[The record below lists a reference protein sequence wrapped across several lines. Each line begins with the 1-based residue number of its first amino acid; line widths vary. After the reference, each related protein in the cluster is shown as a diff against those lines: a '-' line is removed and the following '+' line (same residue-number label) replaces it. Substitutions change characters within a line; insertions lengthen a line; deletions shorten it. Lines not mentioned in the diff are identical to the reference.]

1 MALRK
6 TEKADLRI
14 RYPLFVEIGMIITLT
29 ILIIAFRLPTR
40 VDDTFDIELQEQEV
54 VQMEDIQQTEQ
65 IEKPPPPPRPP
76 VPVEVPN
83 DEVLEDDELD
93 LDVFLDID
101 EVADLPPPPPPAVE
115 EEEEE
120 PEIFVIV
127 EQMPCLLDNK
137 GNCDPSNIAGLIDLQ
152 KRINYPEIA
161 KKAGVE
167 GRVIVQFVVDEN
179 GNVSDPI
186 IGRSIGAGCDEEA
199 IRGILTA
206 KFRPGRQRG
215 KAVKV
220 KMSLPIT
227 FKLK

>member
-6 TEKADLRI
+6 TEKADIKR
-14 RYPLFVEIGMIITLT
+14 RYPLFIEAGMILTLAL
-29 ILIIAFRLPTR
+29 LIVAFRLDLR
-40 VDDTFDIELQEQEV
+40 ADSDFNVDLSEQEV
-54 VQMEDIQQTEQ
+54 VQMEEIQQTEQ

-83 DEVLEDDELD
+83 DEILDDDELELDVSLD
-93 LDVFLDID
+93 LDAPI
-101 EVADLPPPPPPAVE
+101 DLPPPPPPPDDE
-115 EEEEE
+115 PEPE

-127 EQMPCLLDNK
+127 EQMPELI
-137 GNCDPSNIAGLIDLQ
+137 GGLGELQ
-152 KRINYPEIA
+152 RKIRYPEIA

-167 GRVIVQFVVDEN
+167 GRVIVQFVVNEQGAVEN
-179 GNVSDPI
+179 PVVVRG
-186 IGRSIGAGCDEEA
+186 IGAGCDEEA
-199 IRGILTA
+199 LRAVQQARFT
-206 KFRPGRQRG
+206 PGKQRG